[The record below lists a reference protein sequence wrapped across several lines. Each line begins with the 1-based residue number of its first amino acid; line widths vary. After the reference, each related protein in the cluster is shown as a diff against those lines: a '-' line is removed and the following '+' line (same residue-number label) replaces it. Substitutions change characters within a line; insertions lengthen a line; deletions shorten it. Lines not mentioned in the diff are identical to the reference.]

1 LIELL
6 IVMSIMVVIAA
17 LGFLF
22 LPNLS
27 RNKGVPNATTQA
39 EGWFLLTKQQ
49 ALRDGAPRGVRLVQD
64 PNDLTRAVGIQFIE
78 QPEPYAPRGANI
90 SVSITTTPP
99 AGYMGTWPTFPYP
112 PGSITVATLKID
124 TGMGQVDKNWNDDP
138 LNPIV
143 KPGDYFELSEGA
155 EVVSRILAVS
165 GANLVLDR
173 TIDGTHTGLSLS
185 NGFRVIRAPRPLQG
199 EPLVQMN
206 KDVYIDL
213 LNCYPCPL
221 QLGAQV
227 PPGPAPYGNHFT
239 SHIPWGFSLDPVN
252 APNLDILFNSSG
264 QVANAP
270 TGQIILCVQ
279 HVDRPNDKLL
289 IVIYTR
295 TGKVSA
301 VNWNDVYHPVNTP
314 NVNPYSMAIDGK
326 SSGL

>member
-6 IVMSIMVVIAA
+6 IVMSIMVIIAA

-27 RNKGVPNATTQA
+27 RNKGVANATTQS
-39 EGWFLLTKQQ
+39 EGWIRLSKQQ
-49 ALRDGAPRGVRLVQD
+49 ALKDGSPRGIRLIQD
-64 PNDLTRAVGIQFIE
+64 ANDPTRVTSAQFIE
-78 QPEPYAPRGANI
+78 QPEPIAPRGAGVRI
-90 SVSITTTPP
+90 AITTPNPNAMGPP
-99 AGYMGTWPTFPYP
+99 PFPNP
-112 PGSITVATLKID
+112 MPATVRLESD
-124 TGMGQVDKNWNDDP
+124 PTGMGTYQP
-138 LNPIV
+138 LAWDGV
-143 KPGDYFELSEGA
+143 QMGDYFELSSGPQGFWRIIAPPGGIGSSELTLERGVEGTEPA
-155 EVVSRILAVS
+155 PYGNTLY
-165 GANLVLDR
+165 
-173 TIDGTHTGLSLS
+173 LSA
-185 NGFRVIRAPRPLQG
+185 GFRVIRSPRPLQG
-199 EPLVQMN
+199 EPLLQMN

-221 QLGAQV
+221 PLGPQV

-239 SHIPWGFSLDPVN
+239 AYQPWSPSG
-252 APNLDILFNSSG
+252 NLDILFNSSG

-270 TGQIILCVQ
+270 RGQIILCVQ
-279 HVDRPNDKLL
+279 HVDRPSDKLL

-314 NVNPYSMAIDGK
+314 NVNPYSMALDGK